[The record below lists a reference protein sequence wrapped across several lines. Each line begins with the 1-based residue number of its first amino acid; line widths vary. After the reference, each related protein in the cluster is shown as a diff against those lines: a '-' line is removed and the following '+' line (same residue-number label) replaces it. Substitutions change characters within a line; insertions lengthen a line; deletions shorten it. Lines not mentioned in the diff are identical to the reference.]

1 METLKRILAG
11 LVIFLCVLGILVAA
25 FGVVAIWRVNTPVT
39 DNLTQL
45 LTSIDGF
52 LELVETGLVTFNIA
66 LSDVVDLVQSLET
79 TVVETGETVKETN
92 LMLLAI
98 DATIGDKLFP
108 LLEKASD
115 TIEMV
120 IDSVI
125 AVNEALEAVN
135 AIPFVTVST
144 LTADLEAAE
153 TGIIEIQNDVEETQK
168 TIQTTKEE
176 AVDTVVTPISTRLS
190 EMDRA
195 LQDVSNIST
204 ESESQV
210 TASREGIADVIQ
222 KLPGWINLASV
233 TMTLLM
239 AWLIFAQGSLLL
251 LSYVYIRTGE
261 FKITLGD
268 GKADDEI
275 EEDFKGEDEVSDA

>member
-11 LVIFLCVLGILVAA
+11 AVIVLCIIGILVAA

-153 TGIIEIQNDVEETQK
+153 TGIIEIQNDFEEAQK

-195 LQDVSNIST
+195 LQDVSEIST

>member
-25 FGVVAIWRVNTPVT
+25 FGVVAIWRVNTPLT

>member
-11 LVIFLCVLGILVAA
+11 AVIVLCIIGILVAA

-120 IDSVI
+120 IDSVV
-125 AVNEALEAVN
+125 AVNEALKAVN

-153 TGIIEIQNDVEETQK
+153 TGIIEIQNDFEETQK
-168 TIQTTKEE
+168 TIQTTKED